1 MPEGP
6 EIRIASLFI
15 NQVASTHTFG
25 GKVLKGEK
33 ATKLADVP
41 FEATEYTLNAE
52 SRGKEL
58 KVTYSTHSS
67 KTLIPLLYH
76 FNHTFNGYS
85 FYQPAQVHLKDISTK
100 RKKTTKN
107 AVQHLLFR
115 FGMSGCFKLTDNAE
129 NSIPKHAHLRF
140 ITKDGK
146 KMLSFVDYRRFGKW
160 EINGEWGKDRGPDPI
175 SNYEVFFIKYQT
187 T

>member
-67 KTLIPLLYH
+67 KTLSI
-76 FNHTFNGYS
+76 
-85 FYQPAQVHLKDISTK
+85 
-100 RKKTTKN
+100 
-107 AVQHLLFR
+107 LLF
-115 FGMSGCFKLTDNAE
+115 FTILIIHSMAIHFTNL
-129 NSIPKHAHLRF
+129 LRY
-140 ITKDGK
+140 ILRTYLLNEKRLQR
-146 KMLSFVDYRRFGKW
+146 MLSNICSSDL
-160 EINGEWGKDRGPDPI
+160 ECPDAL
-175 SNYEVFFIKYQT
+175 S
-187 T
+187 

>member
-6 EIRIASLFI
+6 EIRIASMFI

-67 KTLIPLLYH
+67 KTLIFFTILIIHSMAIHFTNLLRYILRTYLL
-76 FNHTFNGYS
+76 NE
-85 FYQPAQVHLKDISTK
+85 K
-100 RKKTTKN
+100 RL
-107 AVQHLLFR
+107 QR
-115 FGMSGCFKLTDNAE
+115 
-129 NSIPKHAHLRF
+129 
-140 ITKDGK
+140 
-146 KMLSFVDYRRFGKW
+146 MLSNICSSDL
-160 EINGEWGKDRGPDPI
+160 ECPDAL
-175 SNYEVFFIKYQT
+175 S
-187 T
+187 

>member
-6 EIRIASLFI
+6 EIRIASMFI

-41 FEATEYTLNAE
+41 FEATEYTLHAE

-67 KTLIPLLYH
+67 KTLIFTILIPVLICPSSD
-76 FNHTFNGYS
+76 S
-85 FYQPAQVHLKDISTK
+85 FLGTS
-100 RKKTTKN
+100 RKSS
-107 AVQHLLFR
+107 
-115 FGMSGCFKLTDNAE
+115 FGGG
-129 NSIPKHAHLRF
+129 RWW
-140 ITKDGK
+140 
-146 KMLSFVDYRRFGKW
+146 LSHQ
-160 EINGEWGKDRGPDPI
+160 N
-175 SNYEVFFIKYQT
+175 
-187 T
+187 

>member
-6 EIRIASLFI
+6 EIRIASMFI

-58 KVTYSTHSS
+58 KVTYSIHLS
-67 KTLIPLLYH
+67 KTLNLFFTILIIHSMAIHFTNLLRYILRTYLR
-76 FNHTFNGYS
+76 NE
-85 FYQPAQVHLKDISTK
+85 K
-100 RKKTTKN
+100 RL
-107 AVQHLLFR
+107 QR
-115 FGMSGCFKLTDNAE
+115 
-129 NSIPKHAHLRF
+129 
-140 ITKDGK
+140 
-146 KMLSFVDYRRFGKW
+146 ML
-160 EINGEWGKDRGPDPI
+160 
-175 SNYEVFFIKYQT
+175 
-187 T
+187 

>member
-6 EIRIASLFI
+6 EIRIASMFI

-58 KVTYSTHSS
+58 KVTYNIHLFKPLSILFFTILIIHSMAIHF
-67 KTLIPLLYH
+67 TNLLRYILRTYLL
-76 FNHTFNGYS
+76 NE
-85 FYQPAQVHLKDISTK
+85 K
-100 RKKTTKN
+100 RL
-107 AVQHLLFR
+107 QR
-115 FGMSGCFKLTDNAE
+115 
-129 NSIPKHAHLRF
+129 
-140 ITKDGK
+140 
-146 KMLSFVDYRRFGKW
+146 MLSNICSSDL
-160 EINGEWGKDRGPDPI
+160 ECPDAL
-175 SNYEVFFIKYQT
+175 S
-187 T
+187 

>member
-6 EIRIASLFI
+6 EIRIASIFI

-58 KVTYSTHSS
+58 KVTYNIHSS
-67 KTLIPLLYH
+67 KTLIFTILIIRSMAIHFTNLLRYILRTYLL
-76 FNHTFNGYS
+76 NE
-85 FYQPAQVHLKDISTK
+85 K
-100 RKKTTKN
+100 RL
-107 AVQHLLFR
+107 QR
-115 FGMSGCFKLTDNAE
+115 
-129 NSIPKHAHLRF
+129 
-140 ITKDGK
+140 
-146 KMLSFVDYRRFGKW
+146 MLSNICSSDL
-160 EINGEWGKDRGPDPI
+160 ECPDAL
-175 SNYEVFFIKYQT
+175 S
-187 T
+187 

>member
-67 KTLIPLLYH
+67 KTLSNIMPFLFFTILIIHSMAIHFTNLPRYILRTYLL
-76 FNHTFNGYS
+76 NE
-85 FYQPAQVHLKDISTK
+85 K
-100 RKKTTKN
+100 RL
-107 AVQHLLFR
+107 QR
-115 FGMSGCFKLTDNAE
+115 
-129 NSIPKHAHLRF
+129 
-140 ITKDGK
+140 
-146 KMLSFVDYRRFGKW
+146 MLSNICSSDL
-160 EINGEWGKDRGPDPI
+160 ECPDAL
-175 SNYEVFFIKYQT
+175 N
-187 T
+187 

>member
-6 EIRIASLFI
+6 EIRIASMFI

-58 KVTYSTHSS
+58 KVTYSTRSS
-67 KTLIPLLYH
+67 RRYVLDHRCYNFIH
-76 FNHTFNGYS
+76 AFIGYS
-85 FYQPAQVHLKDISTK
+85 FYQP
-100 RKKTTKN
+100 
-107 AVQHLLFR
+107 
-115 FGMSGCFKLTDNAE
+115 
-129 NSIPKHAHLRF
+129 P
-140 ITKDGK
+140 
-146 KMLSFVDYRRFGKW
+146 
-160 EINGEWGKDRGPDPI
+160 
-175 SNYEVFFIKYQT
+175 
-187 T
+187 

>member
-6 EIRIASLFI
+6 EIRIASMFI

-58 KVTYSTHSS
+58 KVTYSPHSS

-85 FYQPAQVHLKDISTK
+85 FYQRA
-100 RKKTTKN
+100 
-107 AVQHLLFR
+107 
-115 FGMSGCFKLTDNAE
+115 
-129 NSIPKHAHLRF
+129 
-140 ITKDGK
+140 
-146 KMLSFVDYRRFGKW
+146 
-160 EINGEWGKDRGPDPI
+160 
-175 SNYEVFFIKYQT
+175 
-187 T
+187 

>member
-6 EIRIASLFI
+6 EIRIASIFI

-58 KVTYSTHSS
+58 KVTYNTHSF
-67 KTLIPLLYH
+67 KPLNIYNRSQLYI
-76 FNHTFNGYS
+76 
-85 FYQPAQVHLKDISTK
+85 QW
-100 RKKTTKN
+100 
-107 AVQHLLFR
+107 LFILPTCL
-115 FGMSGCFKLTDNAE
+115 GTS
-129 NSIPKHAHLRF
+129 
-140 ITKDGK
+140 
-146 KMLSFVDYRRFGKW
+146 
-160 EINGEWGKDRGPDPI
+160 
-175 SNYEVFFIKYQT
+175 
-187 T
+187 

>member
-6 EIRIASLFI
+6 EIRIASMFI

-67 KTLIPLLYH
+67 KTLIFTILIIHSMAIHFTNLLRYI
-76 FNHTFNGYS
+76 FRTYLLNE
-85 FYQPAQVHLKDISTK
+85 K
-100 RKKTTKN
+100 RL
-107 AVQHLLFR
+107 QR
-115 FGMSGCFKLTDNAE
+115 
-129 NSIPKHAHLRF
+129 
-140 ITKDGK
+140 
-146 KMLSFVDYRRFGKW
+146 MLSNICSSDL
-160 EINGEWGKDRGPDPI
+160 ECPDAL
-175 SNYEVFFIKYQT
+175 S
-187 T
+187 

>member
-6 EIRIASLFI
+6 EIRIASMFI

-58 KVTYSTHSS
+58 NLQYTSS
-67 KTLIPLLYH
+67 KTLSIFFTILIIHSMAIHFTNLLRYILRTYLR
-76 FNHTFNGYS
+76 NE
-85 FYQPAQVHLKDISTK
+85 K
-100 RKKTTKN
+100 RL
-107 AVQHLLFR
+107 QR
-115 FGMSGCFKLTDNAE
+115 
-129 NSIPKHAHLRF
+129 
-140 ITKDGK
+140 
-146 KMLSFVDYRRFGKW
+146 ML
-160 EINGEWGKDRGPDPI
+160 
-175 SNYEVFFIKYQT
+175 
-187 T
+187 